1 MQQPAESLKRIRRI
15 EFKTRRLVSDL
26 LSGAYESRY
35 KGRGVM
41 FASVRPYEPGDD
53 IRTMDWKV
61 TARTGSP
68 HIRQSVEEREL
79 TVMLVLDGSAS
90 LVFGTVDR
98 QKREAAAEVCA
109 LLALVA
115 MRKQD
120 RVGLVVFTEQLELYI
135 PPRKGRT
142 HLLRLIQA
150 IMTFQPSGTGS
161 DLTLALRRVQQALRA
176 GAIVFV
182 LSDFLMP
189 TEQYSRTLSILAR
202 KHQVSALC
210 LTDPLESNMP
220 NMGLT
225 VLQDAETGAVEWLDT
240 ASPQWQAQFQQQQA
254 AFLAERTTAF
264 QRARVNLIEMQAGDD
279 PVRVLMR
286 AFRKA
291 GT

>member
-1 MQQPAESLKRIRRI
+1 MQPADSLKRIRRI

-41 FASVRPYEPGDD
+41 FAGVRPYEPGDD

-109 LLALVA
+109 LLALIA
-115 MRKQD
+115 MRNQD
-120 RVGLVVFTEQLELYI
+120 RVGLVVFTEKLELYI

-150 IMTFQPSGTGS
+150 IMTFQPTGIGS

-176 GAIVFV
+176 GAVVFV

-189 TEQYSRTLSILAR
+189 TEQYGRALSILAR

-210 LTDPLESNMP
+210 LTDPLESKMP
-220 NMGLT
+220 NLGLMA
-225 VLQDAETGAVEWLDT
+225 LQDAETGAVEWQDT
-240 ASPQWQAQFQQQQA
+240 ASPQWQAQFLQQRQ
-254 AFLAERTTAF
+254 AFLAERTMAF
-264 QRARVNLIEMQAGDD
+264 QRARVPMIEMQAGDD

-291 GT
+291 GS

>member
-1 MQQPAESLKRIRRI
+1 MTPAQSLHRIRRI

-26 LSGAYESRY
+26 LAGAYESRY
-35 KGRGVM
+35 KGRGVT

-68 HIRQSVEEREL
+68 HVRQSVEEREL

-109 LLALVA
+109 LLALIA

-120 RVGLVVFTEQLELYI
+120 RVGLIVFTEKLELYV
-135 PPRKGRT
+135 PPRKGRS
-142 HLLRLIQA
+142 HLLRIIQS
-150 IMTFQPSGTGS
+150 IMTFQPQGTGS
-161 DLTLALRRVQQALRA
+161 DLALALRRIQQGLRP
-176 GAIVFV
+176 GAVVFL

-189 TEQYSRTLSILAR
+189 SDVYSRALAVVAR
-202 KHQVSALC
+202 KHQVAALC
-210 LTDPLESNMP
+210 LTDPLESHVP
-220 NMGLT
+220 NAGLMMF
-225 VLQDAETGAVEWLDT
+225 QDAESGAIEMHDT
-240 ASPQWQAQFQQQQA
+240 ASPQWQARFQQQQQ
-254 AFLAERTTAF
+254 AFLAERLSTF
-264 QRARVNLIEMQAGDD
+264 QHAQVNLIEMQAGDD

-291 GT
+291 GPA

>member
-1 MQQPAESLKRIRRI
+1 MQPADSLKRIRRI

-41 FASVRPYEPGDD
+41 FAGVRPYEPGDD

-109 LLALVA
+109 LLALIA
-115 MRKQD
+115 MRNQD
-120 RVGLVVFTEQLELYI
+120 RVGLVVFTEKLELYI

-150 IMTFQPSGTGS
+150 IMTFQPTGIGS
-161 DLTLALRRVQQALRA
+161 DLTRALRRVQQALRA
-176 GAIVFV
+176 GAVVFV

-189 TEQYSRTLSILAR
+189 TEQYGRALSILAR

-210 LTDPLESNMP
+210 LTDPLESKMP
-220 NMGLT
+220 NLGLMA
-225 VLQDAETGAVEWLDT
+225 LQDAETGAVEWQDT
-240 ASPQWQAQFQQQQA
+240 ASPQWQAQFLQQRQ

-264 QRARVNLIEMQAGDD
+264 QRARVPMIEMQAGDD

-291 GT
+291 GS